1 VNPLTRR
8 QFLTG
13 AAGAGLVAGAAAA
26 GGTLLGGCSD
36 HQRVVPPTRAR
47 AAAAAPAPSG
57 PGPGVLVLLAL
68 YGGNDGL
75 NTVIPYADGAY
86 LGARPSLGY
95 QAGQVIQLDAE
106 LALHPALTQ
115 LKGLWDAK
123 QLAIVRGVGYPD
135 PSYSHF
141 RSMDIWQS
149 GVPDRDEPTG
159 WLGRYLDRSG
169 DTDPLWALSLGP
181 TMPPLLQGSSVAGS
195 ALPSGN
201 LTIASAIQPPYTALM
216 TSAADAPPLLH
227 RVTASGADLLTVVH
241 AVRQVLS
248 AQAPPG
254 GGTNLE
260 GGPASAPGT
269 ASTAAT
275 GLAAQLDVVA
285 RLIVGGLPTRVYVV
299 SFGGFDTHGTEKDT
313 HANLLAELDSAVGAF
328 VKAVAGHPVVL
339 MTFSEFG
346 RRVAENASAGTDHGS
361 AAPLFVAGG
370 GVKGGYYGE
379 QPSLT
384 DLDDGNLRFTTDFRS
399 VYATVAE
406 GVLGI
411 DQGSVLEGVRFPTL
425 GFV

>member
-1 VNPLTRR
+1 VKPLSRR
-8 QFLTG
+8 RFLAG
-13 AAGAGLVAGAAAA
+13 AAGIGVAAGASAA
-26 GGTLLGGCSD
+26 GATLLGGCSSPRG
-36 HQRVVPPTRAR
+36 HPAGPTPGRSP
-47 AAAAAPAPSG
+47 AAATPSESR
-57 PGPGVLVLLAL
+57 PGVLVLLAL

-75 NTVIPYADGAY
+75 NTLIPYADPAY

-95 QAGQVIQLDAE
+95 QPGQVIRLDAE

-135 PSYSHF
+135 PNYSHF

-159 WLGRYLDRSG
+159 WLGRYLDRTG
-169 DTDPLWALSLGP
+169 GKDPLWALSLGP
-181 TMPPLLQGSSVAGS
+181 TMPPLLQGASVAGS

-201 LTIASAIQPPYTALM
+201 LTIAPAIEPPFTALM
-216 TSAADAPPLLH
+216 TPAAGASPLLQ
-227 RVTASGADLLTVVH
+227 RVAASGADLLTVVH
-241 AVRQVLS
+241 AVREVLS
-248 AQAPPG
+248 AQTAPA

-260 GGPASAPGT
+260 GGPPSST
-269 ASTAAT
+269 ARTAAAAT
-275 GLAAQLDVVA
+275 GLDAQLDVVA

-328 VKAVAGHPVVL
+328 AKAVAGHPVVL

-346 RRVAENASAGTDHGS
+346 RRVAENASGGTDHGS
-361 AAPLFVAGG
+361 AAPLFVVGS
-370 GVKGGYYGE
+370 GVKGGYYGDE
-379 QPSLT
+379 PGLT

-406 GVLGI
+406 GVLGV
-411 DQGSVLEGVRFPTL
+411 DQGAVLEGGSFPTL

>member
-1 VNPLTRR
+1 
-8 QFLTG
+8 
-13 AAGAGLVAGAAAA
+13 
-26 GGTLLGGCSD
+26 
-36 HQRVVPPTRAR
+36 
-47 AAAAAPAPSG
+47 
-57 PGPGVLVLLAL
+57 VLVLLAL

-95 QAGQVIQLDAE
+95 QPGQVIPLDAE

-149 GVPDRDEPTG
+149 GVPDSDEPTG
-159 WLGRYLDRSG
+159 WLGRYLDRTG
-169 DTDPLWALSLGP
+169 GKDPLWALSLGP
-181 TMPPLLQGSSVAGS
+181 TMPPLLQGASVAGS

-201 LTIASAIQPPYTALM
+201 LTIASAIEAPYTALM
-216 TSAADAPPLLH
+216 TPAAGAPALQQ
-227 RVTASGADLLTVVH
+227 RVAASGADLLTVVH
-241 AVRQVLS
+241 AVREVLS
-248 AQAPPG
+248 AQTPAA

-260 GGPASAPGT
+260 GGPPASTPGAAPG
-269 ASTAAT
+269 AAN

-313 HANLLAELDSAVGAF
+313 HAGLLAELDSAVGTF
-328 VKAVAGHPVVL
+328 VRAVAGHPVVL

-346 RRVAENASAGTDHGS
+346 RRVAENASGGTDHGS
-361 AAPLFVAGG
+361 AAPLFVAGP
-370 GVKGGYYGE
+370 GVKGGYYGG
-379 QPSLT
+379 QPGLT
-384 DLDDGNLRFTTDFRS
+384 GLDDGNLRYTTDFRA
-399 VYATVAE
+399 VYATVAQ

-411 DQGSVLEGVRFPTL
+411 DQRSVLEGATFPTL